1 MAVCVLAIW
10 GIPAEAQERA
20 PSPLPAIELKLEPAS
35 ANGVFKSG
43 APIRMRAQ
51 LEGTS
56 GKARTGRVIWTLA
69 TDGRKPLQQ
78 MESSCAVPGEHDQR
92 VRAWLR
98 VKLKVE

>member
-20 PSPLPAIELKLEPAS
+20 PSPLPAIELKLEPDRRPALED
-35 ANGVFKSG
+35 AVGG
-43 APIRMRAQ
+43 RRMRAQ

-56 GKARTGRVIWTLA
+56 GKACTGRVIWTLA

-78 MESSCAVPGEHDQR
+78 MESSCAVPGKHEQR